1 MCRLGD
7 VGLLWEDIQVKS
19 QVSRQI
25 WQIPVR
31 REARLPR
38 GQVNRLQG
46 PALTGAPLSS
56 FSTVVSFAK
65 PSSFVDI
72 LFRKE
77 YDTNTNQSQTINSQR
92 VWENKL
98 RLEFVLQHQPDLR
111 KYYECAHYKGPIEQV
126 CVCYL
131 NLYIVNISFERDSW
145 LTKWKVTTN
154 EVLWIIDICVTSAL
168 IFLTV

>member
-1 MCRLGD
+1 MDPKQVLRWSS
-7 VGLLWEDIQVKS
+7 GLPKGLAGGGLKCVPS
-19 QVSRQI
+19 GRCGT
-25 WQIPVR
+25 PVR

-77 YDTNTNQSQTINSQR
+77 S
-92 VWENKL
+92 L
-98 RLEFVLQHQPDLR
+98 R
-111 KYYECAHYKGPIEQV
+111 
-126 CVCYL
+126 
-131 NLYIVNISFERDSW
+131 
-145 LTKWKVTTN
+145 
-154 EVLWIIDICVTSAL
+154 
-168 IFLTV
+168 